1 MKAAIQL
8 LILVVAF
15 SPLTFGKQYLP
26 YAPELSSLHDT
37 VPRSAGNITSTVF
50 MLRSDFSSPLYDLFA
65 IHERAIQVCDKDT
78 KLDGCDVR
86 LKNNYSY
93 TTLSNKLVETLKHLC
108 SSKIRTDFYVKI
120 DDDLIMPQST
130 LDNILEKMST
140 TKCQVGG
147 GIAVDYPYYWP
158 VGQLYVFKRKM
169 MDDICAKLPEFKVE
183 LTSEDITIGSIW
195 NSTNTEMFCSL
206 DVPKNHWH
214 KSYKDHR
221 VSIQY

>member
-1 MKAAIQL
+1 MKAVIRV
-8 LILVVAF
+8 LILVATC
-15 SPLTFGKQYLP
+15 SSLTLGKQYLS
-26 YAPELSSLHDT
+26 YAPELSNLPDT
-37 VPRSAGNITSTVF
+37 LPRSSGNMTSTVF
-50 MLRSDFSSPLYDLFA
+50 MFRSDFSSPLYDLFA
-65 IHERAIQVCDKDT
+65 LHERAIQVCDKDT

-86 LKNNYSY
+86 LENNYNY
-93 TTLSNKLVETLKHLC
+93 TTLSSKLVETLKHLC
-108 SSKIRTDFYVKI
+108 SSRTRTDFYVKI

-130 LDNILEKMST
+130 LDNLMEKMST

-158 VGQLYVFKRKM
+158 VGQLYIFKRKM
-169 MDDICAKLPEFKVE
+169 MDDICAKLPGFKVE
-183 LTSEDITIGSIW
+183 LASEDITIGSMW

-206 DVPKNHWH
+206 DLPANHWH